1 MVNAEPIA
9 HTQQKQKVCSIV
21 SAFSNVLGDNKP
33 SNINNSVAI
42 RFISCNGIIPMVLIL
57 SQRNVVQQ
65 YLSKHACNHPFCSSV
80 NFLASDSGNCTDCCA
95 LPLSHALIH
104 DLHCVPSSA
113 LIYKI
118 PARLTVAGVA
128 YFKSR
133 ISKIIF
139 IFSFSGIL
147 SFEGNVKILLS
158 SITEFIDSIQFASKS
173 PSNIIHFGLSSIC
186 PRSLI
191 ILLRTPS
198 CHSRVANEV

>member
-118 PARLTVAGVA
+118 PARLTVAGLA
-128 YFKSR
+128 FFKVST
-133 ISKIIF
+133 SNIILQ
-139 IFSFSGIL
+139 FSVIGIRSPL
-147 SFEGNVKILLS
+147 AKVKILLS
-158 SITEFIDSIQFASKS
+158 SRTVFKSSIQIASTG
-173 PSNIIHFGLSSIC
+173 PSIISHVMKALFLPLALAHIAAN
-186 PRSLI
+186 
-191 ILLRTPS
+191 TPVTHS
-198 CHSRVANEV
+198 CD